1 MTGDALVDRWLLTIP
16 SIVDHP
22 LKVGYAR
29 RELIQGAPDTL
40 AAALDA
46 ICRRVDGI
54 DNHARDVLGAFVPS
68 LVDPEHLETLQPIRH
83 AARDASLPA
92 VSRLLRCSS
101 RQGHLLDRADTAPRK
116 EDRVLTLGERRA
128 LARKPSRAMLTKLLL
143 DPHPLV
149 VRIVLANPRITEDDV
164 VMMAARRPTVPEV
177 AVEIG
182 KAWSRRPRARLAV
195 VLNPGSPPAV
205 SVPLLGLLARH
216 ELAEVLRATD
226 LLPVVR
232 ATASELH
239 ELRPPLRAVER
250 PDAVH

>member
-1 MTGDALVDRWLLTIP
+1 MLDRWLATIP
-16 SIVDHP
+16 SLADHP

-29 RELIQGAPDTL
+29 RELLTSTPEEL
-40 AAALDA
+40 ATALDA

-54 DNHARDVLGAFVPS
+54 DDDARDVLGAFVPS
-68 LVDPEHLETLQPIRH
+68 LVDPALLEELQPIRH

-92 VSRLLRCSS
+92 ASRLLRCSS
-101 RQGHLLDRADTAPRK
+101 RQGHLLDRTDGPARK
-116 EDRVLTLGERRA
+116 DDRVLTLGERRA

-149 VRIVLANPRITEDDV
+149 VRIVLANPRVTEDDV
-164 VMMAARRPTVPEV
+164 VMMAARRPTFPEV

-205 SVPLLGLLARH
+205 SVPMLGLLARH
-216 ELAEVLRATD
+216 ELAEVMRATD

-239 ELRPPLRAVER
+239 ELRPPLRSVER
-250 PDAVH
+250 PPEIH